1 MIEYLSNFIQGNID
15 PARVTRVAALMKSFL
30 NATEVEI
37 KTDDVGDLDNCG
49 IMLTEEDSLLR
60 LVSRED
66 FVSIQPETRPLMSR
80 DDGAEVVI
88 IHSLIFLLS
97 LLLVT
102 LLLSVISLLTH
113 VR

>member
-15 PARVTRVAALMKSFL
+15 PARVRRVAALMQSFI

-66 FVSIQPETRPLMSR
+66 FVSIQPKTRPLTSS
-80 DDGAEVVI
+80 DDGTEVVI